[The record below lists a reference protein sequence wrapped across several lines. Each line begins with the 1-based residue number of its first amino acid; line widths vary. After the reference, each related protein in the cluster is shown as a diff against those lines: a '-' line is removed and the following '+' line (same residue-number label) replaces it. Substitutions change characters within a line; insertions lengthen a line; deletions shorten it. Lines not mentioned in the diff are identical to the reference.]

1 MTSTD
6 GVHFQCQD
14 CKKVLTVGG
23 KLQGD
28 SLPPALAQHHGA
40 TPILGA
46 SLFAGGRG
54 DESFVVLD
62 KAAGP
67 KRPLGDGSGKS
78 SAVFLQVGGARFF
91 SS

>member
-6 GVHFQCQD
+6 GLHFQCQD
-14 CKKVLTVGG
+14 CKKVLTIVG

-28 SLPPALAQHHGA
+28 SLPPALAQHNRA

-46 SLFAGGRG
+46 SLFAGSRG

-67 KRPLGDGSGKS
+67 KRLLGDGSGKPSALALPRLHKPGS
-78 SAVFLQVGGARFF
+78 S
-91 SS
+91 